1 MDKQVMEALDELK
14 TKISGIDKIAE
25 LETAVIDDQRE
36 LAKTKKEMKEATDK
50 LEASLDGLPEKMREE
65 FKQHLETM
73 PQAERQLET
82 PANEW
87 VDMSKM
93 KSEDFQKMGDERPTL
108 IQQEGQAF
116 RKSFLSP
123 AELKEKAINATSG
136 VSGAGTTPATLWH
149 DAIVGDPWITAGAF
163 QMAPTHPN
171 FQTVKVT
178 NVKFA
183 ATTTV
188 GATSFDAPTGTMA
201 TAVAHKCLTYTSRI
215 LVPLEVES
223 DIMGTIAHIEDM
235 VRLAYGKIRGS
246 LSTAEVQTDV
256 ASGNTSTTNANTG
269 ATDAEMTSL
278 GFAMMGAVSDYW
290 PAGCKWVLN
299 SGDSLKLYNQLL
311 TTANGA
317 QINPQNGL
325 PMFAGHDIV
334 IDHQAASNKTTK
346 KVVNFFGC
354 WRQALVQAQRGRLTM
369 DRYMGT
375 VPGAVALYSTFRFI
389 PTVVNAS
396 AYAGMKIK

>member
-25 LETAVIDDQRE
+25 LETVVIDDQRE

-73 PQAERQLET
+73 PQAERQMET

-178 NVKFA
+178 NVQFA

-223 DIMGTIAHIEDM
+223 DIMGTVAHIEDM

-246 LSTAEVQTDV
+246 LTTTEVGAD
-256 ASGNTSTTNANTG
+256 AKAGNTSTTNNNSG
-269 ATDAEMTSL
+269 ASKTEMVSL
-278 GFAMMGAVSDYW
+278 GFAMMGNVSDYW

-299 SGDSLKLYNQLL
+299 SGDSLKLYDQLTGSSGL
-311 TTANGA
+311 AM
-317 QINPQNGL
+317 NPQSGL
-325 PMFAGHDIV
+325 PRFAGYDIV
-334 IDHQAASNKTTK
+334 IDHQAQTAAEKLI
-346 KVVNFFGC
+346 NFFGC

-389 PTVVNAS
+389 PTVVNS
-396 AYAGMKIK
+396 DAYAAMKRKK